1 LRQSRWWLVGLAVIS
16 CTAHDLRGSS
26 TPSPDGR
33 TYLVIADDNGG
44 QCGPLTVDGAPWPHA
59 VGVPGAIEPGD
70 HLVACGSEVA
80 VRVDSGRTFRLDYW
94 GP

>member
-1 LRQSRWWLVGLAVIS
+1 LLVLAMIG
-16 CTAHDLRGSS
+16 CNTHDLRGSS
-26 TPSPDGR
+26 IPSPDGR

-44 QCGPLTVDGAPWPHA
+44 QCGPLTVDRAPWPHA
-59 VGVPGAIEPGD
+59 VGALGAVKPGD

-80 VRVDSGRTFRLDYW
+80 IRVDSGQTFRLDYW